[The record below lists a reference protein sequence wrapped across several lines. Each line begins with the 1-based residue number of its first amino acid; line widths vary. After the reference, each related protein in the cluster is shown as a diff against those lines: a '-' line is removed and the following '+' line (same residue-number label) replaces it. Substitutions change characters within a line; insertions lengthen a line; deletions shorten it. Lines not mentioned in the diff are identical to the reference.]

1 MLKMLVLFAA
11 LTAGAFLVLSMF
23 WHESTVVFRALDI
36 AFTWRLIVAM
46 VIGAWLTKEIG

>member
-1 MLKMLVLFAA
+1 MLKVLILFAA

-23 WHESTVVFRALDI
+23 WHQTTVVFTALDI

-46 VIGAWLTKEIG
+46 LIGGYLTKEIA